1 MSENKHSK
9 QFYRLFSTK
18 PSHLKLKTVTGEIV
32 QLIGSVNVDV
42 EYQNQK
48 QILPLTVVPGKT
60 PSLLGRN
67 WLQKIKLDWQKLFA
81 LSECQNINLQ
91 NILNKHKAVFNDELG
106 LLKNFEVSIPID
118 MNVTP
123 KFCKAQAVSYV
134 LKEKIDKELNRFVNE
149 RIFEHSRW
157 EHP

>member
-1 MSENKHSK
+1 MEVDAGASITIVGEQTFKTILPHC
-9 QFYRLFSTK
+9 STK

-67 WLQKIKLDWQKLFA
+67 WLQKIKLD
-81 LSECQNINLQ
+81 
-91 NILNKHKAVFNDELG
+91 
-106 LLKNFEVSIPID
+106 
-118 MNVTP
+118 
-123 KFCKAQAVSYV
+123 
-134 LKEKIDKELNRFVNE
+134 
-149 RIFEHSRW
+149 
-157 EHP
+157 